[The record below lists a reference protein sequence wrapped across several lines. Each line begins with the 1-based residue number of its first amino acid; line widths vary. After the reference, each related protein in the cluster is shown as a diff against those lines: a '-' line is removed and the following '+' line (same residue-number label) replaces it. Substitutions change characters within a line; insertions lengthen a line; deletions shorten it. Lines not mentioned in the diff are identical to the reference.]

1 MILGHYRSGILPSAL
16 TRKISMSQGLSVPKV
31 KTVIKSLISRFL
43 RFVIKYSITQTW
55 LFTTRERKK
64 KVTTEAAMRFP
75 ADLRNKVT
83 QES

>member
-1 MILGHYRSGILPSAL
+1 
-16 TRKISMSQGLSVPKV
+16 MSQGLSVPKV

-55 LFTTRERKK
+55 LFTRERKK
-64 KVTTEAAMRFP
+64 KVTTEAAMSFP